1 MNKRLQIH
9 VLENIRDNGQWTWGW
24 QREILYNAEAVHR
37 LEESPFT
44 NQDYLACMTMLVES
58 GKVVEHRDH
67 DFGTRYSPRC
77 LTVDGLQYLS
87 DVKRPVRQWLVRNWF
102 AVVVASATIVTSVF
116 SIIVGLVN

>member
-24 QREILYNAEAVHR
+24 KREILYNSEAVR
-37 LEESPFT
+37 RFEESPFT
-44 NQDYLACMTMLVES
+44 DQAYLVCMAMLVES

-67 DFGTRYSPRC
+67 DLGTRYSPLC

-102 AVVVASATIVTSVF
+102 AAVIASATIATSVF
-116 SIIVGLVN
+116 GIIVGLVN